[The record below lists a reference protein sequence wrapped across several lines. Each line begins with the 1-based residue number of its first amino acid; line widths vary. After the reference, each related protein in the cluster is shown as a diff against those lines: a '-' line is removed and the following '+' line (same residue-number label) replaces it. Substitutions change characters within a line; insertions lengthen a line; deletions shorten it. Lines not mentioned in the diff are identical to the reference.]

1 MLRFI
6 PNEASLKVF
15 SIRERLAFNIVISLK
30 LTSQRDG
37 L

>member
-1 MLRFI
+1 MLRSI
-6 PNEASLKVF
+6 LNDASFNAV
-15 SIRERLAFNIVISLK
+15 SERLAFNIVTSLK

>member
-1 MLRFI
+1 MLRSI
-6 PNEASLKVF
+6 LNDASLKL
-15 SIRERLAFNIVISLK
+15 SRERLAFNIVTSLK

>member
-1 MLRFI
+1 MLRSI
-6 PNEASLKVF
+6 LNDGSLNVV
-15 SIRERLAFNIVISLK
+15 RERLAFNIVTSLE

>member
-1 MLRFI
+1 MLRSI
-6 PNEASLKVF
+6 LNDASLKAL
-15 SIRERLAFNIVISLK
+15 RERLVFNIVTSLK